1 MKKHVDFGHIADSNS
16 EPIRSKDFNHAYDS
30 SECTVMQ
37 EDCKDEPD
45 TEQCTDSCEMP
56 RYKCIKEVWA
66 LKIKSIVFDSDL
78 AAQSGRETDGS
89 ATFTPEDDC
98 YAPIRLSA
106 EFVHKHKPVEGG
118 YYVVYKDGYKSFSP
132 ASAFEEGYI
141 LEQNVP
147 LHISNPFEW
156 LKQWVESY
164 HRENGGVNGSDF
176 LEWVYSQPMTCG

>member
-1 MKKHVDFGHIADSNS
+1 MEDELVKQQPAFESDSDEKSTDDCQVNDNFKELVDKLK
-16 EPIRSKDFNHAYDS
+16 E
-30 SECTVMQ
+30 TVSQ
-37 EDCKDEPD
+37 EDSC
-45 TEQCTDSCEMP
+45 CDSCEMP
-56 RYKCIKEVWA
+56 KYKCIKDVWA

-132 ASAFEEGYI
+132 ASAFEEGYVLI
-141 LEQNVP
+141 P
-147 LHISNPFEW
+147 
-156 LKQWVESY
+156 
-164 HRENGGVNGSDF
+164 
-176 LEWVYSQPMTCG
+176 